1 MSDINANQPLT
12 LTDRLRIIFADVID
26 PLVTFLARIGVTPN
40 ALTISGVILHIP
52 VAYFLT
58 QGQWRLASLMGLIS
72 LADALDGSLA
82 RKLGTSESNF
92 GAFLDSTADRIS
104 EIILFTG
111 FAYFYI
117 QTADLLPATLAIL
130 ALGGSLMVSYTR
142 ARAEA
147 LGYDCK
153 IGFFSRIERY
163 LTLFIFGML
172 NLPVVLL
179 TILAIGTWV
188 TVAQRIHIVWIQAQ
202 SD

>member
-92 GAFLDSTADRIS
+92 GAFLDST
-104 EIILFTG
+104 
-111 FAYFYI
+111 
-117 QTADLLPATLAIL
+117 QTASPKSSSSQDSPIFI
-130 ALGGSLMVSYTR
+130 S
-142 ARAEA
+142 
-147 LGYDCK
+147 K
-153 IGFFSRIERY
+153 P
-163 LTLFIFGML
+163 LTYY
-172 NLPVVLL
+172 PPP
-179 TILAIGTWV
+179 
-188 TVAQRIHIVWIQAQ
+188 
-202 SD
+202 